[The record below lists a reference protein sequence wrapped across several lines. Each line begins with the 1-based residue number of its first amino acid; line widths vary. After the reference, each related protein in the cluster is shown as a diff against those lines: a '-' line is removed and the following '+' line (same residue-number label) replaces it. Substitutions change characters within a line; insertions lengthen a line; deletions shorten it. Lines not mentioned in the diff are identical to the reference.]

1 MLGYTRAAF
10 SVINGEDRMACRGV
24 HFALPEIQVAALRA
38 KVGDAAR
45 LAFLQEDIEERY
57 FNDHQDDLAES
68 DKAWDAMHRAL
79 AGGTLSADSPYP
91 FGLAVLAGEQLYGGD
106 DYIMSLKSPA
116 QVRDIATALDAITES
131 GFRRRYFAI
140 DSNDY
145 EMDLSEEDFAYTW
158 ESFEDV
164 RALYKR
170 AAQQGRYV
178 LFSVDQ

>member
-1 MLGYTRAAF
+1 MTA
-10 SVINGEDRMACRGV
+10 RGV
-24 HFALPEIQVAALRA
+24 HFALPEIHAAALRA

-45 LAFLQEDIEERY
+45 LVFLQEDIEERY
-57 FNDHQDDLAES
+57 FNDHRDDLAQS

-79 AGGTLSADSPYP
+79 TSGTLSADGPYP
-91 FGLAVLAGEQLYGGD
+91 FGHAVLAGEQLYGAD

-116 QVRDIATALDAITES
+116 QVRDIAIAVDAITES
-131 GFRRRYFAI
+131 EFRRRYFAI
-140 DSNDY
+140 DPNDY

-158 ESFEDV
+158 ESFEGI